1 MILRRNVWLIP
12 PIAPTSAEVIIAAG
26 TIYKVLEYNKYDS
39 NDKGAI
45 FWIVIRII
53 TWFHWSPS
61 ITLGNQKWK
70 GAAPALSRRATVNKV
85 VASSPEDIIKEA
97 DMIMIDEPK
106 AWIKKYFKAASEE
119 YWLFL
124 EEISGI
130 KDKRFSSSPIQAPNQ
145 EEDEM
150 ERRVP
155 NIRVEKNKIW
165 EEERGIKKRGS
176 MTLIDGV
183 WAHELA

>member
-1 MILRRNVWLIP
+1 M
-12 PIAPTSAEVIIAAG
+12 
-26 TIYKVLEYNKYDS
+26 
-39 NDKGAI
+39 
-45 FWIVIRII
+45 
-53 TWFHWSPS
+53 
-61 ITLGNQKWK
+61 
-70 GAAPALSRRATVNKV
+70 
-85 VASSPEDIIKEA
+85 
-97 DMIMIDEPK
+97 MIDEPK

-124 EEISGI
+124 EEMSGI

-165 EEERGIKKRGS
+165 EEESEKKRKKEQKEPRKKEKW
-176 MTLIDGV
+176 TEKKTEREKNYQTDNEVYLFV
-183 WAHELA
+183 L